1 MRRSASAAFMPEV
14 PEELFMEAIH
24 KVVSKN
30 VDYVPPAETGGSLY
44 LRPLIFGSGAM
55 IGMGMAPEY
64 TFLVFGTP
72 VGSYYK
78 SGVKAVDAYVVDDYD
93 RSKFYIQSLDIL
105 THGCHSRTFGY
116 GLVQAWWQLR
126 SYFWSHE
133 EGCREGFRYHSSLG
147 CQDSHLH

>member
-93 RSKFYIQSLDIL
+93 RSKCLWWWYIDLSL
-105 THGCHSRTFGY
+105 THHACK
-116 GLVQAWWQLR
+116 
-126 SYFWSHE
+126 
-133 EGCREGFRYHSSLG
+133 
-147 CQDSHLH
+147 

>member
-72 VGSYYK
+72 VGSYYT
-78 SGVKAVDAYVVDDYD
+78 SGVKAVDAYVVEDYD
-93 RSKFYIQSLDIL
+93 RSKFHIFILYIM
-105 THGCHSRTFGY
+105 THACYSCTFGY
-116 GLVQAWWQLR
+116 GFLQAWWQLCP
-126 SYFWSHE
+126 YFWSYE
-133 EGCREGFRYHSSLG
+133 EGC
-147 CQDSHLH
+147 